1 MKLNP
6 DDLDIMSFETEP
18 EQEDNAIITHPNDP
32 TPATFCRICPV
43 GNSVDIC
50 TA

>member
-6 DDLDIMSFETEP
+6 DELDVMSFDTGPADTEVAP
-18 EQEDNAIITHPNDP
+18 ITTHPNDP

-43 GNSVDIC
+43 GTSDC
-50 TA
+50 Y